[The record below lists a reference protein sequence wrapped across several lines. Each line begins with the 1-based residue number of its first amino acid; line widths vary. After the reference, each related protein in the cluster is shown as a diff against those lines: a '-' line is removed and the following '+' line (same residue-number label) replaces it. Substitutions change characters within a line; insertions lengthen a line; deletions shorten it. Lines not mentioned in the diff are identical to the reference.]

1 MTSTFWDETLA
12 EIKKGITERG
22 HPFRFFTLATIDQLG
37 APSQRTVVFRHFN
50 DNLSLVFYTDERSQK
65 VQEINKTGAISLL
78 FYHPEN
84 LLQITIKGKASVIT
98 DPEVLKEYWSAVPD
112 GNKKDYTTHI
122 APGSTMKNPDALE
135 YLNGDHHFCAI
146 QIEPNS
152 IEYLKLKRPNHIRVL
167 FTKVNTSWE
176 GKFLAP

>member
-1 MTSTFWDETLA
+1 MTSIFWDETLA
-12 EIKKGITERG
+12 EIDKGITERG
-22 HPFRFFTLATIDQLG
+22 HPFRFFSLASIDESG

-50 DNLSLVFYTDERSQK
+50 DNLSLIFYTDERSKK
-65 VQEINKTGAISLL
+65 VKDIEKNKDVSLL

-84 LLQITIKGKASVIT
+84 LLQITIKGKASVIKN
-98 DPEVLKEYWSAVPD
+98 PEVLNEYWSAVPD
-112 GNKKDYTTHI
+112 SNKKDYTTHI

-146 QIEPNS
+146 QIEPTS

-167 FTKVNTSWE
+167 FTKNKDSWG

>member
-1 MTSTFWDETLA
+1 MTSTFWDETLT

-22 HPFRFFTLATIDQLG
+22 HPFRFFTLATIDQSG

-65 VQEINKTGAISLL
+65 VQEIGKTRAISLL

-84 LLQITIKGKASVIT
+84 LLQITIQGKASVIT

-112 GNKKDYTTHI
+112 GNKKDYTTNI